1 VKGLFIVFRRQQ
13 KSCAKY
19 AQIIQ
24 GPQAVWLA
32 ADIQVRGRWVGGDQ
46 TPICS
51 SVGDILKVE
60 LKRGRANQVP
70 VCRRHGFAVSTLD
83 FEFTSNLS
91 SKRVFEAE

>member
-1 VKGLFIVFRRQQ
+1 MKGLSIVFRWQQ

-24 GPQAVWLA
+24 GPQAGWLA
-32 ADIQVRGRWVGGDQ
+32 AGIQVRGGWVGGDQ
-46 TPICS
+46 TPM
-51 SVGDILKVE
+51 
-60 LKRGRANQVP
+60 
-70 VCRRHGFAVSTLD
+70 CRRHGFAVSTLD